1 MRSRDLLFL
10 GTAILST
17 ACGGGQEPA
26 GQTPMLVIGDGEAVS
41 AAVLHQMPTPN
52 ELFVLVRDLSGEG
65 NKRLLNPASQ
75 ADRYVSLKSRAV
87 NFGIYSTDLVYASS
101 FGLNVEVARYYLAT
115 KKLAEALGLSSVF
128 TDTEFVRL
136 ESNLTRGD
144 SLEVISND
152 VYLRAYER
160 LQGDDMGPM
169 LAMVLVGGW
178 VESMHVMMGHR
189 DAARGDKD
197 ILQRVAEQKA
207 TLEHLVALMESHAD
221 NADIAALRQRLESIL
236 DIYDQVNV
244 QRKAHAGKSPSGRI
258 VLGDDVRFEL
268 TEEKYTQL
276 EQAIQRL
283 RNDLTRTEDKPNA

>member
-1 MRSRDLLFL
+1 
-10 GTAILST
+10 
-17 ACGGGQEPA
+17 
-26 GQTPMLVIGDGEAVS
+26 MLVIGEGETVS
-41 AAVLHQMPTPN
+41 AAVIHQMPTPN
-52 ELFVLVRDLSGEG
+52 ELFVLVRDLAGEG

-128 TDTEFVRL
+128 TDAEFVRL
-136 ESNLTRGD
+136 ESNLTHGD

-160 LQGDDMGPM
+160 LQGEDMGPI

-189 DAARGDKD
+189 EAMKGDKD
-197 ILQRVAEQKA
+197 ILVRVAEQKT
-207 TLEHLVALMESHAD
+207 TLEHLVALTEAQAA
-221 NADIAALRQRLESIL
+221 NAEIAELRQRLDSIL
-236 DIYDQVNV
+236 NIYDQVNV
-244 QRKAHAGKSPSGRI
+244 QRKAHAGTSASGRV
-258 VLGDDVRFEL
+258 VLGEDVRFEL

-276 EQAIQRL
+276 EQAIRNF
-283 RNDLTRTEDKPNA
+283 RNDLIRTEDQPNA

>member
-1 MRSRDLLFL
+1 MRSTDLLFL
-10 GTAILST
+10 GTAFLFT

-26 GQTPMLVIGDGEAVS
+26 DKTPMLVIGDGETVS
-41 AAVLHQMPTPN
+41 AAVIHQMPTPN

-115 KKLAEALGLSSVF
+115 KKLAEALGLNSVF
-128 TDTEFVRL
+128 TDAEFVRL

-160 LQGDDMGPM
+160 LQGEDMGPM

-189 DAARGDKD
+189 EALAGDKE
-197 ILQRVAEQKA
+197 ILARVAEQKA
-207 TLEHLVALMESHAD
+207 TLEHLVALLGAQAG
-221 NADIAALRQRLESIL
+221 NTDIAALRLRLESIL
-236 DIYDQVNV
+236 DIYDQLNV
-244 QRKAHAGKSPSGRI
+244 QRKAHAGKSSSGRI
-258 VLGDDVRFEL
+258 VLGEDVRLDL
-268 TEEKYTQL
+268 TVDKYEQL
-276 EQAIQRL
+276 EQAIRSL
-283 RNDLTRTEDKPNA
+283 RNDLTRTEDQPNA